1 MKILITGAAGGIGST
16 LCRDLNSLGHQLI
29 LVDNLRN
36 GYLENLEQDGQIP
49 GKFFKLD
56 INSDEFYTLV
66 EEESP
71 DVVVHLAAIT
81 ALPDCEVNY
90 KECIRINVE
99 GTAAVLGASRNSGV
113 RKVIF
118 ASTSAVYEN
127 TKYSSEEGFS
137 EEDQI
142 SPRLFYSLSKKMAEE
157 ICQSFSINYGMDVT
171 ILRFFN
177 VFGPKQDIH
186 RTSPPLI
193 NYVVREFKRG
203 NTPIL
208 HSDGN
213 QSRDYVF
220 SEDVSDL
227 IQKCI
232 ITDLEGQKI
241 FNVSTN
247 KTISVRE
254 IVKSIKDSIPQAS
267 SIEEE
272 YRESHQ
278 LWDNYPSL
286 YSGKYPLKKEIV
298 SKETNKSSLGNNSLA
313 KEKFNWNPRVNVLD
327 LIKKVV
333 QDIKI

>member
-56 INSDEFYTLV
+56 INSDEFCTLV

-247 KTISVRE
+247 KTISVKE
-254 IVKSIKDSIPQAS
+254 IVKSIKESIPQAS
-267 SIEEE
+267 LIKEE

>member
-16 LCRDLNSLGHQLI
+16 LCQDLNSLGHQLI

-36 GYLENLEQDGQIP
+36 GYLENLEQGGQIP

-56 INSDEFYTLV
+56 INSEEFYILV
-66 EEESP
+66 EKESP

-81 ALPDCEVNY
+81 SLPDCEVNY

-99 GTAAVLGASRNSGV
+99 GTAAVLGASRRSGV

-127 TKYSSEEGFS
+127 TNYSSEKGFS

-157 ICQSFSINYGMDVT
+157 ICQSFSINYGMDIT

-177 VFGPKQDIH
+177 VFGPRQDIH

-203 NTPIL
+203 NIPIL

-232 ITDLEGQKI
+232 LTDLEGQKI

-247 KTISVRE
+247 KKISVRE
-254 IVKSIKDSIPQAS
+254 IVKSVKDSIPQAS

-272 YRESHQ
+272 FRESHQ

-298 SKETNKSSLGNNSLA
+298 SKETNKSSLGDNSLV
-313 KEKFNWNPRVNVLD
+313 KKTFNWNPRVNILE

-333 QDIKI
+333 LDIKI

>member
-16 LCRDLNSLGHQLI
+16 LCRDLNFLGHQLI

>member
-16 LCRDLNSLGHQLI
+16 LCQDLNSLGHQLI
-29 LVDNLRN
+29 LVDSLRN
-36 GYLENLEQDGQIP
+36 GYLENLEQGGQIP

-56 INSDEFYTLV
+56 INSEEFYILV
-66 EEESP
+66 EKESP

-81 ALPDCEVNY
+81 SLPDCEVNY

-99 GTAAVLGASRNSGV
+99 GTAAVLGASRRSGV

-127 TKYSSEEGFS
+127 TNYSSEKGFS

-157 ICQSFSINYGMDVT
+157 ICQSFSINYGMDIT

-203 NTPIL
+203 NIPIL

-232 ITDLEGQKI
+232 LTDLEGQKI

-254 IVKSIKDSIPQAS
+254 IVKSVKDSIPQAS

-272 YRESHQ
+272 FRESHQ

-298 SKETNKSSLGNNSLA
+298 SKETNKSSLGDNSLV
-313 KEKFNWNPRVNVLD
+313 KKTFNWNPRVNILE

-333 QDIKI
+333 LDIKI

>member
-16 LCRDLNSLGHQLI
+16 LCQDLNSLGHQLI

-36 GYLENLEQDGQIP
+36 GYLENLEQGGQIP

-56 INSDEFYTLV
+56 INSEEFYILV
-66 EEESP
+66 EKESP

-81 ALPDCEVNY
+81 SLPDCEVNY

-99 GTAAVLGASRNSGV
+99 GTAAVLGASRRSGV

-127 TKYSSEEGFS
+127 TNYSSEKGFS

-157 ICQSFSINYGMDVT
+157 ICQSFSINYGMDIT

-177 VFGPKQDIH
+177 VFGPRQDIH

-203 NTPIL
+203 NIPIL

-232 ITDLEGQKI
+232 LTDLEGQKI

-254 IVKSIKDSIPQAS
+254 IVKSVKDSIPQAS

-272 YRESHQ
+272 FRESHQ

-298 SKETNKSSLGNNSLA
+298 SKETNKSSLGDNSLV
-313 KEKFNWNPRVNVLD
+313 KKTFNWNPRVNILE

-333 QDIKI
+333 LDIKI

>member
-16 LCRDLNSLGHQLI
+16 LCQDLNSLGHQLI

-36 GYLENLEQDGQIP
+36 GYLENLEQGGQIP

-56 INSDEFYTLV
+56 INSEEFYILV
-66 EEESP
+66 EKESP

-81 ALPDCEVNY
+81 SLPDCEVNY

-99 GTAAVLGASRNSGV
+99 GTAAVLGASRRSGV

-127 TKYSSEEGFS
+127 TNYSSERGFS

-157 ICQSFSINYGMDVT
+157 ICQSFSINYGMDIT

-177 VFGPKQDIH
+177 VFGPRQDIH

-203 NTPIL
+203 NIPIL

-232 ITDLEGQKI
+232 LTDLEGQKI

-267 SIEEE
+267 SIGEEF
-272 YRESHQ
+272 RESHQ

-298 SKETNKSSLGNNSLA
+298 SKETNKSSLGDNSLV
-313 KEKFNWNPRVNVLD
+313 KKTFNWNPRVNILE

-333 QDIKI
+333 LDIKI

>member
-16 LCRDLNSLGHQLI
+16 LCQDLNSLGHQLI

-36 GYLENLEQDGQIP
+36 GYLENLEQGGQIP

-56 INSDEFYTLV
+56 INSEEFYILV
-66 EEESP
+66 EKESP

-81 ALPDCEVNY
+81 SLPDCEVNY

-99 GTAAVLGASRNSGV
+99 GTAAVLGASRRSGV

-127 TKYSSEEGFS
+127 TNYSSEKGFS

-157 ICQSFSINYGMDVT
+157 ICQSFSINYGMDIT

-203 NTPIL
+203 NIPIL

-232 ITDLEGQKI
+232 LTDLEGQKI

-254 IVKSIKDSIPQAS
+254 IVKSVKDSIPQAS

-272 YRESHQ
+272 FRESHQ

-298 SKETNKSSLGNNSLA
+298 SKETNKSSLGDNSLV
-313 KEKFNWNPRVNVLD
+313 KKTFNWNPRVNILE

-333 QDIKI
+333 LDIKI

>member
-56 INSDEFYTLV
+56 INSDEFYSLV

-278 LWDNYPSL
+278 LWDNYTSL

>member
-16 LCRDLNSLGHQLI
+16 LCQDLNSLGHQLI

-36 GYLENLEQDGQIP
+36 GYLENLEQGGQIP

-56 INSDEFYTLV
+56 INSEEFYILV
-66 EEESP
+66 EKESP

-81 ALPDCEVNY
+81 SLPDCEVNY

-99 GTAAVLGASRNSGV
+99 GTAAVLGASRRSGV

-127 TKYSSEEGFS
+127 TNYSSEKGFS

-157 ICQSFSINYGMDVT
+157 ICQSFSINYGMDIT

-177 VFGPKQDIH
+177 VFGPRQDIH

-203 NTPIL
+203 NIPIL

-232 ITDLEGQKI
+232 LTDLEGQKI

-272 YRESHQ
+272 FRESHQ

-298 SKETNKSSLGNNSLA
+298 SKETNKSSLGDNSLV
-313 KEKFNWNPRVNVLD
+313 KKTFNWNPRVNILE

-333 QDIKI
+333 LDIKI

>member
-16 LCRDLNSLGHQLI
+16 LCQDLNSLGHQLI

-36 GYLENLEQDGQIP
+36 GYLENLEQGGQIP

-56 INSDEFYTLV
+56 INSEEFYILV
-66 EEESP
+66 EKESP

-81 ALPDCEVNY
+81 SLPDCEVNY

-99 GTAAVLGASRNSGV
+99 GTAAVLGASRRSGV

-127 TKYSSEEGFS
+127 TNYSSEKGFS

-157 ICQSFSINYGMDVT
+157 ICQSFSINYGMDIT

-203 NTPIL
+203 NIPIL

-232 ITDLEGQKI
+232 LTDLEGQKI

-254 IVKSIKDSIPQAS
+254 IVKSVKDSIPQA
-267 SIEEE
+267 
-272 YRESHQ
+272 
-278 LWDNYPSL
+278 
-286 YSGKYPLKKEIV
+286 
-298 SKETNKSSLGNNSLA
+298 LGNPTNFGITIHPSI
-313 KEKFNWNPRVNVLD
+313 PVNIL
-327 LIKKVV
+327 
-333 QDIKI
+333 

>member
-36 GYLENLEQDGQIP
+36 GYLENLEQDGQVP

-71 DVVVHLAAIT
+71 EVVVHLAAIT

-298 SKETNKSSLGNNSLA
+298 SKETNKSSLGNNLLA

>member
-36 GYLENLEQDGQIP
+36 GYLENLEQNGQIP

-247 KTISVRE
+247 KKISVRE

-298 SKETNKSSLGNNSLA
+298 SKETNKSSLGNNSLT

>member
-208 HSDGN
+208 HSNGN